1 MDSRYI
7 RPASPGSRRLTQ
19 PGRSSTGTLVYPSSY
34 DPYFA
39 PPRASRDSITGP
51 RSSADRIIAPR
62 ITSRTFRDD
71 RLPSGRTRE
80 DYAVS
85 PRRATL
91 DPLSGGSRR
100 PLTVIRTS
108 SPDRYRPVISSA
120 TEKPSSPFVK
130 TRNPDDGSYYL
141 QPASSSSSHR
151 REHYRN
157 YSADSKDIPR
167 HLSVSGRKD
176 RLESGG
182 YRSSGHGSSRSGYSM
197 NAPLVRPPRDKDD
210 RDYGY
215 EYTDRKEQMYRDT
228 VPRPRPRRESD
239 SGRRERPLSMTG
251 LEDYLPKTGAARGTG
266 PPVTTRGL
274 DKLERGGT
282 TRTEY
287 RIPRDPD
294 PALSDHGNGKV
305 QDDLD
310 GSLRRRSTRASVAL
324 HQDPNTERSAYRDD
338 LKDLSR
344 EHRHGARRAG
354 SLDRAAEDRGLGIRG
369 VYDDDSRDSEV
380 RGDVHRRH
388 HESLHG
394 DDREI
399 RRDRE
404 NRHEATQQP
413 DRDGY
418 GERDHRTRDEPRKE
432 KHKDHKHSGDLA
444 MGAAG
449 IAAVGLVAEG
459 VKNRQHR
466 DKDAI
471 DTDISSPPNGH
482 PLKREFDRSIP
493 AADPVDGSN
502 RSDENSDEDRRER
515 RRRRREREAREHER
529 EAKEADTREEVRHRG
544 QDDEPGHG
552 REDVRKEPGSHDHKD
567 REGRDS
573 RDETEETRRSH
584 RRRRH
589 HHQTSDHASY
599 DEDSS
604 EEDPRDRRQTH
615 VRVVSPAREKTPEVK
630 PKGILRQPREK
641 FPEDPAP
648 VREGVAPLKDAGKKG
663 IPPNARWTK
672 IDRKLVNPE
681 ALEMGNERYE
691 ERIDYVIV
699 LRVLTKEEIEQYA
712 KKTQEIRGKRELLA
726 GDEMTD
732 ELTSDPR

>member
-1 MDSRYI
+1 MDSRHS
-7 RPASPGSRRLTQ
+7 RPASPGSRRLAQ

-39 PPRASRDSITGP
+39 PPRASRDSIAGP

-91 DPLSGGSRR
+91 DPLISGSRR
-100 PLTVIRTS
+100 PLTVVRAS

-130 TRNPDDGSYYL
+130 TRNQDDESYYL
-141 QPASSSSSHR
+141 QPASSSSSRR

-157 YSADSKDIPR
+157 YSDDSKDIHRRLLVP
-167 HLSVSGRKD
+167 GRKD
-176 RLESGG
+176 RLERGG

-197 NAPLVRPPRDKDD
+197 NAPLVRPARDKDD

-251 LEDYLPKTGAARGTG
+251 LEDYLPKIGTARGTG

-287 RIPRDPD
+287 RIPREPD
-294 PALSDHGNGKV
+294 LGPSDHGNGKV
-305 QDDLD
+305 RDDLD
-310 GSLRRRSTRASVAL
+310 GPSRRRSTRASVAL
-324 HQDPNTERSAYRDD
+324 HQNPNAEHSAYRDD
-338 LKDLSR
+338 HKDLSR
-344 EHRHGARRAG
+344 EHHHRARKAG
-354 SLDRAAEDRGLGIRG
+354 SLDRSAEDYGLGIRG

-380 RGDVHRRH
+380 RGDIHRRP
-388 HESLHG
+388 HESLHS

-404 NRHEATQQP
+404 HRHEAMQQS

-418 GERDHRTRDEPRKE
+418 GERDHRARDEPRKE
-432 KHKDHKHSGDLA
+432 KHQDHKHGGDLA
-444 MGAAG
+444 MEAAG
-449 IAAVGLVAEG
+449 IAAAGLVAEG
-459 VKNRQHR
+459 VKNRHHR

-471 DTDISSPPNGH
+471 DADFSSRPNSH
-482 PLKREFDRSIP
+482 PLKRESDRPIP
-493 AADPVDGSN
+493 ATDPIDGSN
-502 RSDENSDEDRRER
+502 QSDGNSDEERRER
-515 RRRRREREAREHER
+515 RRRRRERDARERER
-529 EAKEADTREEVRHRG
+529 EAKEADTREEVRHGG
-544 QDDEPGHG
+544 QDEGLRHRRD
-552 REDVRKEPGSHDHKD
+552 DVHKEPDSHDHKD
-567 REGRDS
+567 REGRESMD
-573 RDETEETRRSH
+573 DTEETRRSH
-584 RRRRH
+584 RHRRH
-589 HHQTSDHASY
+589 HHRTSDHASY

-604 EEDPRDRRQTH
+604 DEDPRDRRQTH

-681 ALEMGNERYE
+681 ALELGNERYE

-726 GDEMTD
+726 GDEKTD